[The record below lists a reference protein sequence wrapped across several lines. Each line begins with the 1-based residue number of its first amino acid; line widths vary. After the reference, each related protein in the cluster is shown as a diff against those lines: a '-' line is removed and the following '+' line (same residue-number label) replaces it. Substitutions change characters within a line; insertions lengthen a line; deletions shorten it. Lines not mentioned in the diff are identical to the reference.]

1 MPATRPTRTHTS
13 SSDKLDKLDLSRAS
27 PTTHNPTIPNNLT
40 NDSGSA
46 TLGVGVGGVGKGKRQ
61 PLKRSAGSAGSGT
74 GSGQSLLGFSSRKAG
89 PVTPEKKKTSGL
101 KRRFG
106 EVVIDLEEQEDGSTI
121 GAKVPITNTNIHPVF
136 AVPERPTNSTT
147 TSTLTIPETTITT
160 TTTTLSTTNETVQGI
175 SGVPQNGAWDPLLL
189 SRTNPTKEM
198 ENNLSPPP
206 SFLPGSRAGLTHG
219 QGQDLGPEP
228 TEEEQMEEQVDDD
241 AADDDADGVRRTRTR
256 TINGLAVRK
265 AMIRADEKIRQL
277 RSQKQSQ
284 RPFSSLSM
292 PTTTTTA
299 KLKTAAGGKNKVG
312 GSTAKSVKGK
322 NNKKMEE
329 EEEVK
334 VKAARLDPDD
344 RRWKGVYE
352 AAWELMGGDDVA
364 PSTCLVVFL
373 SFSFLSAF
381 PPRFTFFTFGS
392 LFGQSEE
399 PFR

>member
-1 MPATRPTRTHTS
+1 MPATRPSRTHTS

-27 PTTHNPTIPNNLT
+27 PTTNNPTIPNNLT

-46 TLGVGVGGVGKGKRQ
+46 TLGVGGVGKGKRQ

-74 GSGQSLLGFSSRKAG
+74 GSGSGQSLLGFSSRKAG

-101 KRRFG
+101 KRRIG
-106 EVVIDLEEQEDGSTI
+106 EVVVDLESQEDGSTI
-121 GAKVPITNTNIHPVF
+121 GPKVPITNTNIHPVF
-136 AVPERPTNSTT
+136 AVPERPTNSTI

-160 TTTTLSTTNETVQGI
+160 TTTTTTLSTTDETVQGI

-198 ENNLSPPP
+198 ENNLAPPPP
-206 SFLPGSRAGLTHG
+206 SLLSRSRAGLSH
-219 QGQDLGPEP
+219 GQDLEP
-228 TEEEQMEEQVDDD
+228 TEEERMEEQVDDD
-241 AADDDADGVRRTRTR
+241 DADNGVSRTRTRTR

-265 AMIRADEKIRQL
+265 AMIRADEKIRHL
-277 RSQKQSQ
+277 RSQSQKQSH

-292 PTTTTTA
+292 PTTTPTST
-299 KLKTAAGGKNKVG
+299 KSKTAVGGKNKVG
-312 GSTAKSVKGK
+312 GSTARSVKGK

-329 EEEVK
+329 EEEEVK
-334 VKAARLDPDD
+334 TATLDPDD
-344 RRWKGVYE
+344 RRWNRVYE

-364 PSTCLVVFL
+364 PSTWWWF
-373 SFSFLSAF
+373 SFPFLSAF

-399 PFR
+399 PLR